1 MSSAQAQK
9 ERILTLNLKDKK
21 LSRLLSYSDLSDK
34 DVMFLNLVYEEKNE
48 YHFRYGL
55 ILTIFSGMLTRQ
67 YFAKYNVFNV

>member
-34 DVMFLNLVYEEKNE
+34 DVMFLNLVYE
-48 YHFRYGL
+48 
-55 ILTIFSGMLTRQ
+55 
-67 YFAKYNVFNV
+67 